1 MKPSA
6 RTIVGVLRSRAGA
19 LVIEP
24 FEASEDPALEVGDRA
39 RGGANPGDAV
49 VAEVVRSKRSKR
61 GREKRGFEA
70 RIVEVLGPL
79 ESPGVDVEVVARR
92 RGIRRGF
99 PEPVRVASAKIPR
112 EIPEGELGKRERFLD
127 PSPVTIDG
135 ETARDFDD
143 AIAVGTLP
151 SGGLR
156 LFVHVADV
164 SYYVSPGDAV
174 DREARTR
181 GTSVY
186 FPDRVYPMVPPR
198 LSDDLCSLRPGQD
211 RLVQSVVLDIDRRGK
226 VVATRFADGVIR
238 SAARLTYTQV
248 ASLLDGDPHP
258 EISTDVAAMLRRAE
272 TLRALLERQRRA
284 RGSIDF
290 DLPAPTILL
299 DVEGVMTGVKVEPRN
314 RAHRMIEEFMLAAN
328 EAVAAWLTAKKA
340 PALFRVHD
348 APDPEKVQALGQFAT
363 SLGLTLRPRK
373 DGIRPGDIQNL
384 LDQAEGKPFQSV
396 VSTVSLRSMMQ
407 ARYATVDSGHFGL
420 AAPHYLHFTSP
431 IRRYPDLVVHRAL
444 RGARKKAKLAKGGE
458 LDTLAESCSRL
469 ERDAEAAER
478 EVLEWK
484 KVKYLNG
491 KTGEAFDGIVSG
503 VARFGLFVQLDGG
516 IGEGL
521 LRVERL
527 GGEWF
532 EYDAGR
538 HELRSTGSGR
548 AFRLGDALRVVVER
562 VDTVLRRVDLRL
574 AEPPPVSTRERTSR
588 RKRRHSSSGV
598 FSKRT
603 G

>member
-1 MKPSA
+1 MKPAA
-6 RTIVGVLRSRAGA
+6 RSVVGVLRSRGGTY
-19 LVIEP
+19 VIEP
-24 FEASEDPALEVGDRA
+24 FEPSEEQALEVRDAA
-39 RGGANPGDAV
+39 RGGAHAGDAV
-49 VAEVVRSKRSKR
+49 VAEVVRPSRAKR
-61 GREKRGFEA
+61 GGEKRRLEA
-70 RIVEVLGPL
+70 RVVENLGPL
-79 ESPGVDVEVVARR
+79 DSPGVDVEVVARR

-99 PEPVRVASAKIPR
+99 PEPVRVAAAKIPR
-112 EIPEGELGKRERFLD
+112 EIQGELAKRERFFE
-127 PSPVTIDG
+127 PAPVTIDG

-143 AIAVGTLP
+143 AIAVAPLP

-164 SYYVSPGDAV
+164 SHYVTPGDPI
-174 DREARTR
+174 DREARLR

-198 LSDDLCSLRPGQD
+198 LSDDLCSLLPGQD
-211 RLVQSVVLDIDRRGK
+211 RLVQSAVLDVDRRGK

-248 ASLLDGDPHP
+248 ASLLEGEAHP
-258 EISTDVAAMLRRAE
+258 EIPEQVGAMLRRAE
-272 TLRALLERQRRA
+272 TLRVLLERQRRA
-284 RGSIDF
+284 RGSVDF

-299 DVEGVMTGVKVEPRN
+299 DVEGVMTGIKVEPRN

-328 EAVAAWLTAKKA
+328 EAVAAWLTAHKK
-340 PALFRVHD
+340 PCLFRVHD
-348 APDPEKVQALGQFAT
+348 APDPEKVEALAQFSR

-373 DGIRPGDIQNL
+373 DGVRPADIQNL
-384 LDQAEGKPFQSV
+384 LDQADGKPFEAV
-396 VSTVSLRSMMQ
+396 VSTVALRSMMQ
-407 ARYATVDSGHFGL
+407 ARYSPADTGHFGL

-431 IRRYPDLVVHRAL
+431 IRRYPDLVAHRAL
-444 RGARKKAKLAKGGE
+444 RAARRRAQPAKDGDLEG
-458 LDTLAESCSRL
+458 LAESCSRL

-478 EVLEWK
+478 ELLEWK
-484 KVKYLNG
+484 KVKYLAG
-491 KTGEAFDGIVSG
+491 RIGESLDGIVSG

-532 EYDAGR
+532 EHDPAR
-538 HELRSTGSGR
+538 HELRGGGTKR

-562 VDTVLRRVDLRL
+562 ADTVLRRVDLRL
-574 AEPPPVSTRERTSR
+574 AEPPPVSTRGRTSR
-588 RKRRHSSSGV
+588 HRR
-598 FSKRT
+598 RR
-603 G
+603 

>member
-1 MKPSA
+1 MKSGA

-19 LVIEP
+19 HVIEP
-24 FEASEDPALEVGDRA
+24 FEASEDPALEVGEGA
-39 RGGANPGDAV
+39 RGGATVGDAV
-49 VAEVVRSKRSKR
+49 VAEVVRPSRAKR
-61 GREKRGFEA
+61 GRERRRLEA
-70 RIVEVLGPL
+70 RVVEVLGPL
-79 ESPGVDVEVVARR
+79 DAPGVDVEVVARR

-99 PEPVRVASAKIPR
+99 PEPVRVAAAKIAR
-112 EIPEGELGKRERFLD
+112 EIPEAELSKRERFLD
-127 PSPVTIDG
+127 PAPVTIDG

-143 AIAVGTLP
+143 AIAVGSLP

-164 SYYVSPGDAV
+164 SYYVTPGDPI

-248 ASLLDGDPHP
+248 ASLLDGQAHP
-258 EISTDVAAMLRRAE
+258 EIEPGVAAMLRRAE
-272 TLRALLERQRRA
+272 TLRVLLERQRRA
-284 RGSIDF
+284 RGSVDF

-299 DVEGVMTGVKVEPRN
+299 DVEGVMTGIKVEPRN

-328 EAVAAWLTAKKA
+328 EAVAGWLTAHKK
-340 PALFRVHD
+340 PSLFRVHD
-348 APDPEKVQALGQFAT
+348 APDPEKVEALAQFAK
-363 SLGLTLRPRK
+363 SLGLTLRSRK
-373 DGIRPGDIQNL
+373 DGIRPADIQHL
-384 LDQAEGKPFQSV
+384 LDQAEGKPFAPV
-396 VSTVSLRSMMQ
+396 VSTVALRSMMQ
-407 ARYATVDSGHFGL
+407 ARYSPEDTGHFGL

-431 IRRYPDLVVHRAL
+431 IRRYPDLVAHRAL
-444 RGARKKAKLAKGGE
+444 RAARRRGRTALDGDLGAV
-458 LDTLAESCSRL
+458 AEECSRL

-478 EVLEWK
+478 ELLEWK
-484 KVKYLNG
+484 KVKYLAG
-491 KTGEAFDGIVSG
+491 RIGETFDGIVSG

-532 EYDAGR
+532 EHDPAR
-538 HELRSTGSGR
+538 HELRGGGSHR
-548 AFRLGDALRVVVER
+548 AFRLGDALRVVAER

-574 AEPPPVSTRERTSR
+574 AEPPAVSPRGRSR
-588 RKRRHSSSGV
+588 DRR
-598 FSKRT
+598 RRR
-603 G
+603 